1 LKKIDFN
8 AIIICNK
15 KLERGKLMPPE
26 LYAFLLTLF
35 AGLSTGI
42 GGLIAFHRHAKSKI
56 FLTFAL
62 GFSAGVM
69 IYVSFVE
76 IIPKSIDS
84 LAAIFD
90 EKTGYIYAVISFFVG
105 MGFIALIDWL
115 IPEKE
120 NPHEIPDDLDSEGSK
135 KNLMRM
141 GMFSAL
147 AIAIHNFPEGLATFV
162 AAIDSISLGISI
174 AIAIAL
180 HNIPEGIAV
189 AVPIYQA
196 TGSKKK
202 AFGCAFF
209 SGLAEP
215 VGAIIGY
222 FLLRAIFSDLT
233 FGLVFAFVAGIMIY
247 ISLDELLPT
256 AEKYGKHHISITGVI
271 LGMIVMAI
279 SLIIFA

>member
-1 LKKIDFN
+1 MNKN
-8 AIIICNK
+8 AMINK
-15 KLERGKLMPPE
+15 NDSIGRGKTMSE

-42 GGLIAFHRHAKSKI
+42 GGLIAFHKRAKSKV

-76 IIPKSIDS
+76 IMPKAIAS
-84 LAAIFD
+84 LSEIF
-90 EKTGYIYAVISFFVG
+90 EPKTGYIYAVIAFFVG
-105 MGFIALIDWL
+105 MGFIALIDWI
-115 IPEKE
+115 IPEAE
-120 NPHEIPDDLDSEGSK
+120 NPHEIPDETNDERDK

-141 GMFSAL
+141 GLFSAL
-147 AIAIHNFPEGLATFV
+147 AITIHNFPEGLATFV
-162 AAIDSISLGISI
+162 AAMDSLSLGISI

-202 AFGCAFF
+202 AFCYAFA

-215 VGAIIGY
+215 IGAVIGY
-222 FLLRAIFSDLT
+222 FALRAIFSDMT
-233 FGLVFAFVAGIMIY
+233 FGLVFAFVSGIMIY

-256 AEKYGKHHISITGVI
+256 AEKYGKHHIAITGVI
-271 LGMIVMAI
+271 LGMVLMAV
-279 SLIIFA
+279 SLILFA

>member
-1 LKKIDFN
+1 MNKN
-8 AIIICNK
+8 AIINK
-15 KLERGKLMPPE
+15 NDSIGRGKTMSE

-42 GGLIAFHRHAKSKI
+42 GGLIAFHKRAKSKV

-76 IIPKSIDS
+76 IMPKAIAS
-84 LAAIFD
+84 LSEIF
-90 EKTGYIYAVISFFVG
+90 EPKTGYIYAVIAFFVG
-105 MGFIALIDWL
+105 MGFIALIDWI
-115 IPEKE
+115 IPEAE
-120 NPHEIPDDLDSEGSK
+120 NPHEIPDETNDERDK

-141 GMFSAL
+141 GLFSAL

-162 AAIDSISLGISI
+162 AAMDSLSLGISI

-202 AFGCAFF
+202 AFCYAFA

-215 VGAIIGY
+215 IGAVIGY
-222 FLLRAIFSDLT
+222 FALRAIFSDMT

-256 AEKYGKHHISITGVI
+256 AEKYGKHHIAITGVI
-271 LGMIVMAI
+271 LGMVLMAV
-279 SLIIFA
+279 SLILFA